1 MKKLL
6 VFVVVMVMSPAVFA
20 WGDREQG
27 ILTGIAATMIYD
39 KIQDQRQY
47 PSSRGGY
54 GGYGGYQ
61 QRGYPPFRCAGTEID
76 CAYQRGVYER
86 QRREYEEAKQRAY
99 ECGRYGT
106 NCE

>member
-6 VFVVVMVMSPAVFA
+6 AFVIIMSMSPAAFA

-39 KIQDQRQY
+39 KIQKEGGY

-54 GGYGGYQ
+54 GTYG
-61 QRGYPPFRCAGTEID
+61 RNGYPAFRCYGTEIQ
-76 CAYQRGVYER
+76 CAYERGVYER
-86 QRREYEEAKQRAY
+86 ERREYEEAKRRAY
-99 ECGRYGT
+99 ECGRHGI
-106 NCE
+106 NCD